1 MYRTV
6 DNREPQLS
14 REHRQEAKG
23 KIVCPFC
30 RAELD
35 WDAAGAARL
44 CRKPI
49 SRELPA
55 PNTVNGLCEKC
66 SGAISIRLVPETTQI
81 RVIGRVV

>member
-6 DNREPQLS
+6 DNREPQLC